1 MNKITKEEF
10 LVYYDSAVA
19 VDYAGFYMTIQ
30 YDEDE
35 IMFIPN
41 QDGEEIVS
49 FSRDILDKG
58 VFVNQYGEFRLDDER
73 CMQFALLGPIRPV
86 STIK

>member
-10 LVYYDSAVA
+10 LVYYDAAVA

-41 QDGEEIVS
+41 HDGEEIVS

-73 CMQFALLGPIRPV
+73 CMQFALLGQIRPV